1 MDVFELADVRK
12 DLEETEG
19 RSVEFLRS
27 DTMSVLLFELP
38 AGVEDTQKPHTE
50 DEIYYII
57 SGRGAIHVGDEDNPV
72 QPGTTV
78 FVGANVEHRFHSI
91 TEDLSIL
98 VVFAP
103 PIGSL
108 A

>member
-1 MDVFELADVRK
+1 MDLFELADVRM
-12 DLEETEG
+12 DLKETER

-38 AGVEDTQKPHTE
+38 AGAEDTQRPHTE
-50 DEIYYII
+50 DEIYHII
-57 SGRGAIHVGDEDNPV
+57 SGRGAIRVGGEDSPV

-91 TEDLSIL
+91 AEDLSIL

-103 PIGSL
+103 PRGSL

>member
-12 DLEETEG
+12 DLEKVG
-19 RSVEFLRS
+19 RRSVEFFRS
-27 DTMSVLLFELP
+27 DTMSVLLFGLQ
-38 AGVEDTQKPHTE
+38 AGAEDTQKPHTE

-57 SGRGAIHVGDEDNPV
+57 SGRGAIRVGDEDSPV

-78 FVGANVEHRFHSI
+78 FVGANVEHRFHAI

-103 PIGSL
+103 PRGSL